1 MDMKHY
7 KYLGYAMM
15 AAGML
20 AATSCSDFSDYNEA
34 KLDSTPS
41 GNLTLW
47 ENISQNPQLSEFAS
61 MVKKTGFDSELN
73 NTRYFTVWAPMNGTF
88 NQSELATLTDS
99 ALLVQF
105 IKSHVAEYGH
115 PATGLLNERIHTL
128 NEKSFTFA
136 GSGSYTF
143 DGVDITASNLPSNNG
158 LIHMLNGAARFYPNL
173 YEYIFMAQGIDS
185 LREQF
190 RRYQVTTL
198 DLDASIKGP
207 MVNGVQTYID
217 SVMITYNTLT
227 NQLNAQIA
235 NEDSSYTFL
244 MPTNKAFSSTYDRI
258 KSLYH
263 FITTTVVQDA
273 ENFTKAGDTKTKSIS
288 MDAEFLSD
296 SLTRRVLFQNLVF
309 SNTNMYNQW
318 LVGKNTPSDTLRSTT
333 RTKFSNPKD
342 LVETY
347 MVGQPVEMSNGYA
360 RIVDSLAFY
369 PWESFNPE
377 ISVSPRNYLANL
389 FPANAQA
396 HRTQSIPDSLL
407 AQIFGDK
414 EVKRRNYSNY
424 RYLWIDP
431 GGDRVK
437 PDFCINL
444 PSVLST
450 TYNIYVVFLPS
461 AMRMLGND
469 PRPNKLNFELS
480 YCTESGTLASYK
492 FSKAYADSLLTGGAL
507 PKLPTALNMN
517 TAFENDPTKLDS
529 VFIGQFTFP
538 VAYNGLGDYSP
549 NIRVTSPL
557 SVFSND
563 QLATYTRDVRIAAIV
578 LKPVE
583 LEEFEAKKK

>member
-73 NTRYFTVWAPMNGTF
+73 NTRYFTVWAPMDGTF

>member
-227 NQLNAQIA
+227 NQLDAQIA

>member
-1 MDMKHY
+1 
-7 KYLGYAMM
+7 MM

>member
-61 MVKKTGFDSELN
+61 MVKRTGFDSELN
-73 NTRYFTVWAPMNGTF
+73 NTRYFTVWAPMDGTF

>member
-61 MVKKTGFDSELN
+61 MVKKTGFDSALN